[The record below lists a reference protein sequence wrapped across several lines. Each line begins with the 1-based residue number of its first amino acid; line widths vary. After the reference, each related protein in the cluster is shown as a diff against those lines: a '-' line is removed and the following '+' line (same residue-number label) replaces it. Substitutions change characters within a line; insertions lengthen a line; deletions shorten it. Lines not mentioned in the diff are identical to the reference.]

1 MVSLQVYNVM
11 TKESVTRVKFVST
24 VSKMG
29 EKRIIIIPKNYHDEL
44 DKLNPK
50 QVKITIDDEIWV
62 NYLLLISQKYLLPF
76 SPRTDGRLSCP
87 LTMHNSSH
95 HFNFFIVY

>member
-1 MVSLQVYNVM
+1 M
-11 TKESVTRVKFVST
+11 TKESVTRLKFVST

-50 QVKITIDDEIWV
+50 QVKLTIDDEI
-62 NYLLLISQKYLLPF
+62 
-76 SPRTDGRLSCP
+76 
-87 LTMHNSSH
+87 
-95 HFNFFIVY
+95 